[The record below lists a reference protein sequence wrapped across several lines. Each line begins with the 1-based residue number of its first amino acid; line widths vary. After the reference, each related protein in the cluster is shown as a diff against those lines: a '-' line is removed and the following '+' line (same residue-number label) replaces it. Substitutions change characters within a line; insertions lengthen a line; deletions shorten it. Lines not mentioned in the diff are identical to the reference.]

1 MPAMP
6 GPLEIRPEIA
16 EAVARRRP
24 VVALESTLIAQGLP
38 YPDNLETALG
48 AEARVRAA
56 GALPATV
63 GIAAG
68 RVVVGLSR
76 AEIEAFAT
84 GSEVIKVSRRDMAR
98 AVAAG
103 VMGAT
108 TVAATMY
115 AARSAG
121 ITVLATGGI
130 GGVHRGGENSLD
142 VSADLIELGRTP
154 VAVIASGAKSI
165 LDLPR
170 TLEMLETQ
178 GVAVIGYRCDDF
190 PAFYLRSSGLALEAR
205 VDTPAAAAA
214 ILRAQHALGLASG
227 TLIANPPPDGAAL
240 DRDEL
245 EAWLAEAERRAAA
258 EEIGGK
264 SLTPFLLRQLFELS
278 GGRTLAANRA
288 LIESNAALAAE
299 IALEL
304 AAHD

>member
-6 GPLEIRPEIA
+6 DPFEIRPEIA

-48 AEARVRAA
+48 AEARVRTA
-56 GALPATV
+56 GALPATIGIV
-63 GIAAG
+63 GG
-68 RVVVGLSR
+68 GVVVGLNR

-84 GSEVIKVSRRDMAR
+84 GSDVLKVSRRDMAR

-108 TVAATMY
+108 TVAATLY
-115 AARSAG
+115 AAQRAG
-121 ITVLATGGI
+121 ISVLATGGI
-130 GGVHRGGENSLD
+130 GGVHRGGEASLD
-142 VSADLIELGRTP
+142 ISADLIELGRTP

-178 GVAVIGYRCDDF
+178 GVAVIGYRCDEF

-205 VDTPAAAAA
+205 VDTPADAAA
-214 ILRAQHALGLASG
+214 ILRAQHALGLGSG

-258 EEIGGK
+258 EDVIGK

-278 GGRTLAANRA
+278 GGRTLAVNKA
-288 LIESNAALAAE
+288 LIEANAALAAE
-299 IALEL
+299 IAREL